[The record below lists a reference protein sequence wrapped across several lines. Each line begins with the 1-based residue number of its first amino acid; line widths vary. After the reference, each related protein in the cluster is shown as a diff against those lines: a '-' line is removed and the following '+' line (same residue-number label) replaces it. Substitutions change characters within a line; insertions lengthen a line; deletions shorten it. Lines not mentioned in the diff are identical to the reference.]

1 MIKIDERPAGRPVIG
16 AVRRR
21 PQRADIQG
29 LRALAVGLVLIYHL
43 RPNRLSG
50 GFVGV
55 DVFFVISGFL
65 IIGTLVAEIQRT
77 GRLTLAAFYARRI
90 RRLLPAA
97 SLTLLVTAAGTV
109 ALLPAPLWPPIL
121 QQVVASSVDVQN
133 WVLAIFSADYAHA
146 TAAASPV
153 QHFWSLSVEE
163 QFYLVIPIILL
174 LSALAA
180 KRFGHPLRWAFGAV
194 AVISAASLAY
204 SILTTNAPP
213 QGAYFV
219 TPTRM
224 WELGFG
230 GLAAMAVPRLR
241 LPLAARLVLG
251 WVGLG
256 VVAFSALTFTTSMA
270 FPGWIA
276 LAPTLGAVALLVAG
290 SRHANQPP
298 APVEISTLLG
308 LQPFRYLGD
317 ISYSLYLWH
326 WPVIVFVLER
336 TGGSALTTPEV
347 YKVTALSLLLA
358 AASKHFVEDPFR
370 HRRAATPE
378 RAKRRLRGT
387 YLLGATLVVIT
398 LVAASVPWVI
408 AQRKIDTL
416 LTASSTLDESHP
428 GALAFDPVNPV
439 AAPEGVPLVPDP
451 AVAAGD
457 KAPSFSNECAIYD
470 PVKYP
475 LDGDEC
481 AYGDLSAT
489 KTMVLVGDSHM
500 NMYSTAMIDFANIH
514 RGWRIKLVVH
524 DGCAFGDLPPNAA
537 GYPLPVCAQAAH
549 QLLPLL
555 LKLKPAMV
563 VAAGYT
569 LTSSVVNGQRVWSK
583 YDQAVAGYREF
594 LQPLTAA
601 GIKVGIVR
609 DIPQMAKDTPTCLLQ
624 NPDDISAC
632 DTSQAAAL
640 GDTQDP
646 LVTASAGLPNVTVAD
661 LTGYLCKAGVCPAVV
676 GNVVVYRDN
685 HLTDTF
691 VRTLTIPLA
700 KGLGLI
706 SG

>member
-1 MIKIDERPAGRPVIG
+1 MTKIDERPADRRLSG
-16 AVRRR
+16 AALGR

-29 LRALAVGLVLIYHL
+29 LRALAVGLVLVYHL
-43 RPNRLSG
+43 RPERLSG

-65 IIGTLVAEIQRT
+65 IIGTLVAEIRRT
-77 GRLTLAAFYARRI
+77 GRLKLADFYARRI

-97 SLTLLVTAAGTV
+97 SLTLLVTAAGTLI
-109 ALLPAPLWPPIL
+109 LLPTPLWPPIL
-121 QQVVASSVDVQN
+121 QQIVASAVDVQN
-133 WVLAIFSADYAHA
+133 WVLAFFSADYAHA

-163 QFYLVIPIILL
+163 QFYLVIPVVLL

-180 KRFGHPLRWAFGAV
+180 KRFGHPVRWAFGAV
-194 AVISAASLAY
+194 ALISAASLAY
-204 SILTTNAPP
+204 SVLVTAAPP

-241 LPLAARLVLG
+241 LPVVVRFVLG
-251 WVGLG
+251 WAGLAA
-256 VVAFSALTFTTSMA
+256 VVFSALTFTTSMA

-276 LAPTLGAVALLVAG
+276 LVPTLGAVALIVAG
-290 SRHANQPP
+290 SRQAEQRS
-298 APVEISTLLG
+298 APVELSTLLG
-308 LQPFRYLGD
+308 RQPLRYLGD

-370 HRRAATPE
+370 HRRPARGATP
-378 RAKRRLRGT
+378 RRLRGT
-387 YLLGATLVVIT
+387 YGLGAGLVVLT
-398 LVAASVPWVI
+398 LVAASVPWAI
-408 AQRKIDTL
+408 AQQRIDNL
-416 LTASSTLDESHP
+416 LDASATLDAAHP
-428 GALAFDPVNPV
+428 GALAFDPANPV
-439 AAPEGVPLVPDP
+439 AAPAGVPLVPDP
-451 AVAAGD
+451 AVAAAD
-457 KAPSFSNECAIYD
+457 KAPSFSDDCAIYD

-475 LDGDEC
+475 LTGDEC
-481 AYGDLSAT
+481 AFGDLNAA

-500 NMYSTAMIDFANIH
+500 NMFSTALIDFADIH

-524 DGCAFGDLPPNAA
+524 DGCAFGDLPPNTA
-537 GYPLPVCAQAAH
+537 GYPLPVCAQAAR

-555 LKLKPAMV
+555 LKLKPDMV
-563 VAAGYT
+563 VTAGYS
-569 LTSSVVNGQRVWSK
+569 LTSTVVNGQRTWYE
-583 YDQAVAGYREF
+583 YDRAVAGYRMF
-594 LQPLTAA
+594 LKPLTDA

-609 DIPQMAKDTPTCLLQ
+609 DVPVMAKDTPTCLLQ
-624 NPDDISAC
+624 NPDDTSAC

-640 GDTQDP
+640 GSAQDP
-646 LVTASAGLPNVTVAD
+646 LVQAGAGLPGVTVAD
-661 LTGYLCKAGVCPAVV
+661 LTPYLCKSGVCPAVI

-685 HLTDTF
+685 HLTETF
-691 VRTLTIPLA
+691 VRTLTVPLA
-700 KGLGLI
+700 KGLGLV
-706 SG
+706 S